1 MPKQIQ
7 KPRRESMNYSDVTEF
22 KPLLNNPYE
31 QYFKK
36 IVRIQPRGDSRSISG
51 EVISITDKHIT
62 LEHLDKRTTLIRL
75 TEIAVIT
82 EAPRRM
88 AV

>member
-1 MPKQIQ
+1 
-7 KPRRESMNYSDVTEF
+7 MNYDNVNEF
-22 KPLLNNPYE
+22 KSLGNNPYE
-31 QYFKK
+31 QYYKK

-51 EVISITDKHIT
+51 EVVSITDRHLT

-82 EAPRRM
+82 EAPRRQ
-88 AV
+88 AI